1 MSGEFLGTVPR
12 RRLTRPFRGA
22 DGGLLCASWRRL
34 THARRDAAEELT
46 GIAAQDWAV
55 ASADPQY
62 RAAVVD
68 LLGALAYGE
77 LAAFERLA
85 EDAKLAPTLADKAE
99 LAKMAS
105 AEFHHFEQLR
115 DRLTAI
121 ESEPTKAMEPFAAAL
136 DEFHRQTAPSDW
148 LEGLVK
154 AYVGDSIASDF
165 YREVAVRLDSD
176 TRRLV
181 LGVLDDTGHGN
192 FAVEKVR
199 AAIEADPRVGG
210 RLALWARRL
219 MGEALSQA
227 QRVVAERDA
236 LSTMLVAGSPTAS
249 TWRRSVRCS
258 PGSPRRT
265 RSGWPP
271 WGWRREA
278 RSSRAGG
285 GASAGGRTGRH
296 GVGGPR
302 AGTAAAARSA
312 PPASGRPD
320 QQRQRDGPDEAPPDE
335 RAQQIARADGHV
347 CRYAPTARRACPS
360 RRPRGGPEAGPEAF
374 GTPPRRARVRAGRNR
389 ELPGSPRITS
399 ADAGG
404 AIWS

>member
-1 MSGEFLGTVPR
+1 MCVGRIDDEGAVTVTDQRPEPAGERAIVRSMETPDNA
-12 RRLTRPFRGA
+12 TP
-22 DGGLLCASWRRL
+22 
-34 THARRDAAEELT
+34 AEENAAATTEETAEGPT
-46 GIAAQDWAV
+46 GIAAQDWAT
-55 ASADPQY
+55 ASAEPQY

-115 DRLTAI
+115 DRLTAVDA
-121 ESEPTKAMEPFAAAL
+121 EPTAAMEPFAKAL
-136 DEFHRQTAPSDW
+136 DDFHRQTAPSDW

-165 YREVAVRLDSD
+165 YREVAARLDSD

-181 LGVLDDTGHGN
+181 LSVLDDTGHGN

-236 LSTMLVAGSPTAS
+236 LSTMLVGGVDSMAAGFDLAE
-249 TWRRSVRCS
+249 V
-258 PGSPRRT
+258 
-265 RSGWPP
+265 
-271 WGWRREA
+271 
-278 RSSRAGG
+278 
-285 GASAGGRTGRH
+285 GRMF
-296 GVGGPR
+296 
-302 AGTAAAARSA
+302 S
-312 PPASGRPD
+312 
-320 QQRQRDGPDEAPPDE
+320 
-335 RAQQIARADGHV
+335 
-347 CRYAPTARRACPS
+347 
-360 RRPRGGPEAGPEAF
+360 
-374 GTPPRRARVRAGRNR
+374 
-389 ELPGSPRITS
+389 RITE
-399 ADAGG
+399 AHTKRMAALGL
-404 AIWS
+404 AA

>member
-1 MSGEFLGTVPR
+1 MRFMETPDNATDAGNGTEN
-12 RRLTRPFRGA
+12 
-22 DGGLLCASWRRL
+22 
-34 THARRDAAEELT
+34 AAENAAGEPT
-46 GIAAQDWAV
+46 GIAAQDWAT
-55 ASADPQY
+55 ASAVPQY

-85 EDAKLAPTLADKAE
+85 EDAKLAPSLGDKAE

-115 DRLTAI
+115 DRLAAVDA
-121 ESEPTKAMEPFAAAL
+121 EPTAAMEPFAKAL
-136 DEFHRQTAPSDW
+136 DDFHRLTAPSDW

-165 YREVAVRLDSD
+165 YREVAARLDTD

-181 LGVLDDTGHGN
+181 LSVLDDTGHGN

-236 LSTMLVAGSPTAS
+236 LSTMLV
-249 TWRRSVRCS
+249 
-258 PGSPRRT
+258 
-265 RSGWPP
+265 
-271 WGWRREA
+271 
-278 RSSRAGG
+278 GG
-285 GASAGGRTGRH
+285 L
-296 GVGGPR
+296 
-302 AGTAAAARSA
+302 
-312 PPASGRPD
+312 
-320 QQRQRDGPDEAPPDE
+320 
-335 RAQQIARADGHV
+335 ADGFDLAEV
-347 CRYAPTARRACPS
+347 
-360 RRPRGGPEAGPEAF
+360 
-374 GTPPRRARVRAGRNR
+374 GRMF
-389 ELPGSPRITS
+389 SRITE
-399 ADAGG
+399 AHTKRMAALGL
-404 AIWS
+404 AA